1 LAWDSRP
8 KGEGGQRWFH
18 LYPNEKIIHN
28 DTIHWTGPDQNWNY
42 MCADCHSTN
51 LKKNYDLKSDTYST
65 TWSEI
70 NVSCEACHGP
80 GSHHVEWARGS
91 LNTLP
96 LNRYL
101 SPQGSGSEN
110 KDLDYSKGLVVRLDE
125 RKGVTWTTDPQT
137 GRPKR
142 SGPRNTNIEIE
153 TCAPCH
159 SRRSVIWKDY
169 VFGKPYM
176 DTYLPQLLEE
186 GMYYADGQIQ
196 GNDPVRAVR
205 IKAATALALVPVDRL
220 TAEWRTVFEKVIDE
234 YVETQLANADRP
246 EAHLNIGL
254 LYARIGRFG
263 EAETEYKT
271 AIRLQ
276 PSFIPA
282 YVNLSDLYRMQ
293 GRDNEGEQLLRE
305 ALKLSPQNAEV
316 YHALGLLLVRK
327 KQMSEAIDAL
337 EKSVR
342 LKPDNSH

>member
-1 LAWDSRP
+1 LIAVLIGLVWGKNLLRHRDKNLAQRIPSTQIETPATFVGGRVCASCHQEEYKLWSGSHHDLAMQEANEKTVLGDFNSREFNYFGIKSKFYKRDGRFIVRTDGPDGELHDYEIKYTFGVYPLQQYLIEFPGGRLQALGIAWDSRS

-18 LYPNEKIIHN
+18 LYPNEKITHN

-70 NVSCEACHGP
+70 NVSCEVCHGP

-96 LNRYL
+96 LNRYS

-125 RKGVTWTTDPQT
+125 RKGVRWTTDPQT

-142 SGPRNTNIEIE
+142 SGPRTTNIEIE

-159 SRRSVIWKDY
+159 SRRNVIWKDY

-186 GMYYADGQIQ
+186 GMYYADGQI
-196 GNDPVRAVR
+196 
-205 IKAATALALVPVDRL
+205 
-220 TAEWRTVFEKVIDE
+220 
-234 YVETQLANADRP
+234 
-246 EAHLNIGL
+246 
-254 LYARIGRFG
+254 
-263 EAETEYKT
+263 
-271 AIRLQ
+271 
-276 PSFIPA
+276 
-282 YVNLSDLYRMQ
+282 
-293 GRDNEGEQLLRE
+293 
-305 ALKLSPQNAEV
+305 
-316 YHALGLLLVRK
+316 LG
-327 KQMSEAIDAL
+327 
-337 EKSVR
+337 
-342 LKPDNSH
+342 